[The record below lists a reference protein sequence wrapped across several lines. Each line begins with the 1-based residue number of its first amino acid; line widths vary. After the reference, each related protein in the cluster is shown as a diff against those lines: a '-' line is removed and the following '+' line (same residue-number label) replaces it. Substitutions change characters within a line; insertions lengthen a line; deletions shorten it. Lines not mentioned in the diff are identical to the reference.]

1 MDKNKIIYL
10 LLAIVIILLIACFA
24 VSSTTFAKQDTAI
37 KVTSND
43 TLYDGDYF
51 SISLNNVNGTP
62 LANQVVN
69 ITIIDANGAEN
80 HQQITTNESG
90 SGKLQLNGLTPNN
103 YTFKV
108 TYGGNDSYNGC
119 NATQKITIA
128 KKVVEE
134 PVNQQSKQSTQSSS
148 SSSGLHYD
156 PEINLYYNDD
166 GIIVDPDGKHFQGA
180 GDSYSKYREARDR
193 WERGEPVMV

>member
-1 MDKNKIIYL
+1 MDNNKIIYL
-10 LLAIVIILLIACFA
+10 LLSIVIILLIACFA

-37 KVTSND
+37 RVTSND

-69 ITIIDANGAEN
+69 LTIIDVNGAEN

-103 YTFKV
+103 YTFNL
-108 TYGGNDSYNGC
+108 TYGGNGSYKGC

-134 PVNQQSKQSTQSSS
+134 PVNQQQSTRSSAS
-148 SSSGLHYD
+148 SNEIYYD
-156 PEINLYYNDD
+156 KDVNVYYDSN
-166 GIIVDPDGKHFQGA
+166 GIIVDPDGQHPQGV
-180 GDSYSKYREARDR
+180 GDSYSKYRDARDR